1 MSKRGDRELEA
12 PGNWDYESAE
22 RRSPARPARV
32 VVSVAFPR
40 DDFEQVAKCAE
51 IQGMRTSEFIRVA
64 ALDRATAHAG
74 VTTFS
79 WSGGT
84 AGTFVVAAPLWPST
98 LVSAKV
104 SQEDKESVTT

>member
-40 DDFEQVAKCAE
+40 DDF
-51 IQGMRTSEFIRVA
+51 
-64 ALDRATAHAG
+64 
-74 VTTFS
+74 
-79 WSGGT
+79 
-84 AGTFVVAAPLWPST
+84 
-98 LVSAKV
+98 
-104 SQEDKESVTT
+104 